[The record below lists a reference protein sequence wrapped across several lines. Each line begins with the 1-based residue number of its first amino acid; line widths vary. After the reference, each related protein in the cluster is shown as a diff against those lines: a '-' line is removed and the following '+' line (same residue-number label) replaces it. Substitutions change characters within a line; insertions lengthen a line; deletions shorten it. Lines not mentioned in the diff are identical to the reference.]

1 MSPEAR
7 VDHRSIRSLSCHH
20 PTRRR
25 RRTSSAALQRD
36 ACEEQRALPLQ
47 PSIPATPEDKGGE
60 LPKSVPSRAGG
71 EDRTRSTRAVCGRAG
86 GRGGVSDGALDW
98 RLPVD
103 IEGRSPQPPTLS
115 KSARVPVDRA
125 PARAAMHT
133 TVRARRKD
141 ERALQESGWAWRGE
155 RRGAG
160 LAPTRRYR
168 KPEPSAVYA
177 IRAPTRAVR
186 PLSCVCQRRLPVLLR
201 RELVRDLGGVLD
213 APCST
218 WSGRRSL
225 DALANRVV
233 QDDDLPADEIA
244 ALRPPTVRASLTA
257 AIETA

>member
-20 PTRRR
+20 QTRRR

-71 EDRTRSTRAVCGRAG
+71 EDRTRSTRAVCGRA
-86 GRGGVSDGALDW
+86 W
-98 RLPVD
+98 R
-103 IEGRSPQPPTLS
+103 
-115 KSARVPVDRA
+115 
-125 PARAAMHT
+125 
-133 TVRARRKD
+133 
-141 ERALQESGWAWRGE
+141 AWRGE
-155 RRGAG
+155 RWRAG